1 MIVQAPIQNCD
12 LSLIHVR
19 QLSTVIFI
27 EQRSHLLDIEVID
40 DNIAV
45 LRNPVMSER
54 VNLDTLGMGD
64 SFVVLSCLE
73 SEPGRSLTSSERR
86 IVFINTQPD
95 TTSRVFQW
103 ARSGRIGL
111 TADGMNHII
120 AELGTFDPDIITI
133 EKIMEHKPAMRYFE
147 NITRLCELLQK
158 LVRSDIHVAGKIRSN
173 DRGWVWLD

>member
-73 SEPGRSLTSSERR
+73 SEPGRSLTSSER
-86 IVFINTQPD
+86 N
-95 TTSRVFQW
+95 
-103 ARSGRIGL
+103 
-111 TADGMNHII
+111 
-120 AELGTFDPDIITI
+120 
-133 EKIMEHKPAMRYFE
+133 
-147 NITRLCELLQK
+147 
-158 LVRSDIHVAGKIRSN
+158 
-173 DRGWVWLD
+173 